1 MIGSIDVCGAMEI
14 LLQKEKAEKFGKILQ
29 DAALIIAPDLYIS
42 ELANTLWKYNR
53 AGILTKDECIQYIKD
68 GINYVDKFID
78 GKELW
83 QEAFSEGINNN
94 HSIYD
99 MFYMVVTRRNDSVL
113 ITNDSVLVTI
123 YKNVDAVWRG
133 NGRGGMT

>member
-1 MIGSIDVCGAMEI
+1 MTGAIDVCGAMEI
-14 LLQKEKAEKFGKILQ
+14 LLQKEKADKFSKILQ
-29 DAALIIAPDLYIS
+29 EAALIIAPDLYIS
-42 ELANTLWKYNR
+42 ELTNTFWKYYR
-53 AGILTKDECIQYIKD
+53 ANILSKDECVQYIKD

-99 MFYMVVTRRNDSVL
+99 MFYMVVARRNDGLL
-113 ITNDSVLVTI
+113 ITNDSVLATI
-123 YKNVDAVWRG
+123 CKDNNIQICY
-133 NGRGGMT
+133 